1 VYADAA
7 VPLTHELLTRG
18 VALVAPSSA
27 VFGGLTAAALWGAPG
42 LAAHEDP
49 VEVVLP
55 PGTRW
60 SPRTGVRVREAALE
74 PRDVVERLGLRWTA
88 RTRTALDLIR
98 RGTLDDGVVLLDRL
112 VSAGIVRLDAVR
124 EAAHELPPGRGSRL
138 AREVAAQADGWAESP
153 QETRVRLLLLRAG
166 LPAPTAQYRVFDDD
180 GFVARVDFAWPEQRL
195 ALEYDGQWHA
205 EPGQFVRD
213 RRRLNRLVAAGWRVV
228 FVTAADLY
236 RPELLVAR
244 IAAALGA

>member
-1 VYADAA
+1 
-7 VPLTHELLTRG
+7 
-18 VALVAPSSA
+18 
-27 VFGGLTAAALWGAPG
+27 
-42 LAAHEDP
+42 
-49 VEVVLP
+49 
-55 PGTRW
+55 
-60 SPRTGVRVREAALE
+60 
-74 PRDVVERLGLRWTA
+74 
-88 RTRTALDLIR
+88 
-98 RGTLDDGVVLLDRL
+98 
-112 VSAGIVRLDAVR
+112 
-124 EAAHELPPGRGSRL
+124 
-138 AREVAAQADGWAESP
+138 
-153 QETRVRLLLLRAG
+153 LLLLRAG

-228 FVTAADLY
+228 IVTAADLY